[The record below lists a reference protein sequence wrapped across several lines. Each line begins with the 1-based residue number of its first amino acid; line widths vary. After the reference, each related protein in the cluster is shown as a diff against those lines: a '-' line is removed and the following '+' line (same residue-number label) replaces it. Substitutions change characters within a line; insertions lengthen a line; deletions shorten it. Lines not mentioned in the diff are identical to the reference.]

1 MKVDFTRNTFRALKH
16 FSRVL
21 LPQGRV
27 LLDADWNEQAA
38 IQVHYLRALAADV
51 IGEHGGP
58 LDNWGF
64 GITELSLTTP
74 VLDDFRIGTGHYYV
88 DGILCEVD
96 PTPVPIV
103 VKDAAN
109 GVVEVQSWTV
119 DGVQFDADQY
129 VEVFDDATPGS
140 SPALAQIKAADQTH
154 RTVTLSGL
162 PATTLP
168 ALATS
173 TATPRIRRVVTY
185 STQPDYPVPPDE
197 TLETLR
203 AGTFQV
209 FLDVW
214 EREVTCVEDDS
225 IREVALGGP
234 DTAARTKVVCQ
245 VKLTTL
251 DAGPCLTPRQLRDR
265 LRGGA
270 AGRLKAM
277 AKQDSQSTDPCIV
290 PPDARYRGAENQLY
304 RVEIHRAGAAWTGD
318 DATKASAKANAATFK
333 WSRENGSVIFP
344 IVGAPTVSDG
354 TTEVTLETLGRDD
367 RLSLAE
373 GDWVE
378 VQDDA
383 YVLHNV
389 AGKLL
394 QIQAIDRTSMT
405 VTLSGAPDPDVDP
418 SRHPLLRR
426 WDHKE
431 GDPAEGGLQL
441 ASDGAALIIEGSD
454 GVWLSLEDG
463 VQIQFQKGPPANSY
477 NTGDY
482 WLIPA
487 RTATGNV
494 EWPTEPGKDS
504 SGNPIMVPLALPPAG
519 IQHHYAPLALLTLSE
534 GTITSGPTECRKK
547 FETLVELTTQ

>member
-1 MKVDFTRNTFRALKH
+1 M
-16 FSRVL
+16 
-21 LPQGRV
+21 P
-27 LLDADWNEQAA
+27 W
-38 IQVHYLRALAADV
+38 I
-51 IGEHGGP
+51 P
-58 LDNWGF
+58 
-64 GITELSLTTP
+64 
-74 VLDDFRIGTGHYYV
+74 
-88 DGILCEVD
+88 
-96 PTPVPIV
+96 
-103 VKDAAN
+103 
-109 GVVEVQSWTV
+109 
-119 DGVQFDADQY
+119 
-129 VEVFDDATPGS
+129 S
-140 SPALAQIKAADQTH
+140 SPLIQEHT
-154 RTVTLSGL
+154 
-162 PATTLP
+162 
-168 ALATS
+168 
-173 TATPRIRRVVTY
+173 
-185 STQPDYPVPPDE
+185 E
-197 TLETLR
+197 
-203 AGTFQV
+203 
-209 FLDVW
+209 
-214 EREVTCVEDDS
+214 
-225 IREVALGGP
+225 
-234 DTAARTKVVCQ
+234 
-245 VKLTTL
+245 
-251 DAGPCLTPRQLRDR
+251 
-265 LRGGA
+265 
-270 AGRLKAM
+270 
-277 AKQDSQSTDPCIV
+277 
-290 PPDARYRGAENQLY
+290 QLY

-547 FETLVELTTQ
+547 FETLVELTPV